1 MSIRIKQERC
11 IGCGQCIDVCP
22 GSLIDRNG
30 QGKAWMHYPKDCW
43 GCVSCVKVCPVQAI
57 DFYLGADMG
66 GRGSTMN
73 VTSDGHYLHWHIHK
87 ADGSEKTITVDRKQ
101 ANSY

>member
-1 MSIRIKQERC
+1 MSIRINKETC
-11 IGCGQCIDVCP
+11 VGCGKCVDICP
-22 GSLIDRNG
+22 GNLPALGDNR
-30 QGKAWMHYPKDCW
+30 KAYMAYPKDCW
-43 GCVSCVKVCPVQAI
+43 GCMACVKECPVGAI
-57 DFYLGADMG
+57 LYFLGADMG

-73 VTSDGHYLHWHIHK
+73 VTADGHYLHWHIHK

>member
-30 QGKAWMHYPKDCW
+30 HLVARFEPTTSMDE
-43 GCVSCVKVCPVQAI
+43 VERAI
-57 DFYLGADMG
+57 EAQL
-66 GRGSTMN
+66 
-73 VTSDGHYLHWHIHK
+73 
-87 ADGSEKTITVDRKQ
+87 
-101 ANSY
+101 

>member
-43 GCVSCVKVCPVQAI
+43 GCVSCVKPRRR
-57 DFYLGADMG
+57 Y
-66 GRGSTMN
+66 GRLRQH
-73 VTSDGHYLHWHIHK
+73 DERHC
-87 ADGSEKTITVDRKQ
+87 
-101 ANSY
+101 